1 MTIKEECEAA
11 GINPATYY
19 YRRGKG
25 MSKEEALGIT
35 AVPKSADSDKT
46 EKAEFTIGGRTFTVI
61 AEKAANDMPP
71 VIMAVF
77 KKDGEFI
84 AKYDGC
90 ENENDV
96 LKLIS
101 FLNNQSGKLIEGIR
115 NGQDKIGF

>member
-25 MSKEEALGIT
+25 ISKEEALNTSVGIRE
-35 AVPKSADSDKT
+35 KT

>member
-35 AVPKSADSDKT
+35 AVPKSAD
-46 EKAEFTIGGRTFTVI
+46 ITVI